1 MSDRVKRR
9 NSRCEQMFSALP
21 PRADIA
27 HCSRHVCF
35 VPKAVDRKFPFK
47 PDPDRFGASPHPG
60 ELTSALSRRGH
71 LAASDTQSV
80 SDRSRSRSTSLYDSP
95 STAHLNGLPAPAMRG
110 VHASVNHIATAVV
123 SVVVVIVVVR
133 VVAVAESEAVA
144 PEVAI
149 VKSTAVKFATTKSTS
164 VETTAIME
172 SASHA
177 ATMESTGNAAAME
190 TASPEA
196 APMETAT
203 AAAVKTATAAHAAS
217 VAASTAT

>member
-1 MSDRVKRR
+1 MSAPIARDRAVSTIGRLLPVYPQLQICRCTARSDAKCQKR
-9 NSRCEQMFSALP
+9 S
-21 PRADIA
+21 IA
-27 HCSRHVCF
+27 NFHLSQIQI
-35 VPKAVDRKFPFK
+35 
-47 PDPDRFGASPHPG
+47 ASGQDPHPG

-71 LAASDTQSV
+71 LEATDTQSV
-80 SDRSRSRSTSLYDSP
+80 SDRSRSRSTALYDSP

-149 VKSTAVKFATTKSTS
+149 MKPTAVKFATTKSTS
-164 VETTAIME
+164 VETTARME
-172 SASHA
+172 STTHA
-177 ATMESTGNAAAME
+177 ATMESTGNAAATE

-196 APMETAT
+196 APME
-203 AAAVKTATAAHAAS
+203 
-217 VAASTAT
+217 

>member
-1 MSDRVKRR
+1 MSEMGQKRK
-9 NSRCEQMFSALP
+9 SGPAILTSVLP
-21 PRADIA
+21 STADI
-27 HCSRHVCF
+27 RQRGGHVRK

-110 VHASVNHIATAVV
+110 VHASMNHIATAVV

-149 VKSTAVKFATTKSTS
+149 MKSTAVKFATTKSTS
-164 VETTAIME
+164 VETTAIVE

-177 ATMESTGNAAAME
+177 ATMESACDAATMESTGDAAAME

-196 APMETAT
+196 APMET
-203 AAAVKTATAAHAAS
+203 
-217 VAASTAT
+217 

>member
-1 MSDRVKRR
+1 MLPRSLWRGDGWRPKHAKVGSTTQRR
-9 NSRCEQMFSALP
+9 GSALI
-21 PRADIA
+21 RANWSNVRVGWRSIA
-27 HCSRHVCF
+27 NFHLSQIQI
-35 VPKAVDRKFPFK
+35 
-47 PDPDRFGASPHPG
+47 ASGQDPHPG

-71 LAASDTQSV
+71 LAATDTQSV

-110 VHASVNHIATAVV
+110 VHASVNNIATAVV

-133 VVAVAESEAVA
+133 VVVVAESEAVA

-149 VKSTAVKFATTKSTS
+149 MKSTAVKFATTKSTS

-177 ATMESTGNAAAME
+177 ATTESTGDAAAME
-190 TASPEA
+190 
-196 APMETAT
+196 
-203 AAAVKTATAAHAAS
+203 
-217 VAASTAT
+217 